1 MPLKRVPT
9 IGSDNG
15 NWGQILNDNLSQL
28 TNPLNGG
35 INKFD
40 IFSQRPTTLTADDVG
55 KTYLYTQT
63 GNIHQWDGTNWKV
76 LNQSEVN
83 VKDYGAVGDGVVD
96 DTVAVQTCVD
106 YVLTRNALVPIVFR
120 DGVYKIT
127 STITMDYSTVNHNLG
142 VKFDGLGSKI
152 LGAGANGSYIFE
164 IIGKNNTAPNTVQAV
179 NLIFAPEF
187 HNMYFYTNNVLRP
200 SAIKATSCEHLL
212 VSNCRFE
219 RLSYGVESRWS
230 SETEMTL
237 CQGEGNSIGFLSYS
251 TRGARVN
258 HTHFFGGDYGLYF
271 DSQDWDVAWNGGTI
285 HTCN

>member
-83 VKDYGAVGDGVVD
+83 VKDYGAVGDGVAD
-96 DTVAVQTCVD
+96 DTAAVQGAI
-106 YVLTRNALVPIVFR
+106 NIAQANGGSVFLPK
-120 DGVYKIT
+120 GTYKIT
-127 STITMDYSTVNHNLG
+127 STLTISIAITFEGCGEETTLSTT
-142 VKFDGLGSKI
+142 
-152 LGAGANGSYIFE
+152 ANQCIS
-164 IIGKNNTAPNTVQAV
+164 
-179 NLIFAPEF
+179 EF
-187 HNMYFYTNNVLRP
+187 QLQQT
-200 SAIKATSCEHLL
+200 T
-212 VSNCRFE
+212 
-219 RLSYGVESRWS
+219 
-230 SETEMTL
+230 TL
-237 CQGEGNSIGFLSYS
+237 
-251 TRGARVN
+251 
-258 HTHFFGGDYGLYF
+258 
-271 DSQDWDVAWNGGTI
+271 
-285 HTCN
+285 